1 MPGAQTTM
9 IAGLSSLHTAI
20 RERIMNNLYR
30 SVMCIAAIALLVIAL
45 LKPVYANDSVADV
58 TAGAKAWAG
67 NCSRCHNMRDPQEF
81 QDQYWRVIVSHM
93 RVRAGLTGQE
103 ARDILAFLQASNH
116 PTGTQ
121 ISQSNPVALPP
132 KKAVSMSRADQVAG
146 ANIYQQ
152 TCVACHGADG
162 KGALPGVADFTVPDG
177 PLRKSDQALFQS
189 ILNGFQSPGSPLAM
203 PAKGGNPN
211 LSDID
216 IVAVIAH
223 LRTTF
228 EVKSASD

>member
-1 MPGAQTTM
+1 MN
-9 IAGLSSLHTAI
+9 SLH
-20 RERIMNNLYR
+20 R
-30 SVMCIAAIALLVIAL
+30 SVMRITAIVFLTITLLQTVHAD
-45 LKPVYANDSVADV
+45 DSVGDV
-58 TAGAKAWAG
+58 TAGAKTWTA

-116 PTGTQ
+116 PTGNK
-121 ISQSNPVALPP
+121 ISQSKPVASPSE
-132 KKAVSMSRADQVAG
+132 KAVGMSRVDAVAG

-152 TCVACHGADG
+152 TCVACHGANG
-162 KGALPGVADFTVPDG
+162 KGALPGVADFTAPNG
-177 PLRKSDQALFQS
+177 PLKKSDQELFQS

-216 IVAVIAH
+216 IIAVIAH

-228 EVKSASD
+228 DGKSASD

>member
-1 MPGAQTTM
+1 
-9 IAGLSSLHTAI
+9 
-20 RERIMNNLYR
+20 MNNFYR
-30 SVMCIAAIALLVIAL
+30 SVLCIAAIVFLALALLQ
-45 LKPVYANDSVADV
+45 PVHADDSVGDV

-67 NCSRCHNMRDPQEF
+67 NCSRCHNMRGPQEF

-121 ISQSNPVALPP
+121 ISQSKPVDLPP
-132 KKAVSMSRADQVAG
+132 EKAVGMSQADDLAG

-162 KGALPGVADFTVPDG
+162 KGALPGVADFTAPDG
-177 PLRKSDQALFQS
+177 PLRKSDQELFQS

-216 IVAVIAH
+216 IIAVIAH

-228 EVKSASD
+228 DGKSASD

>member
-1 MPGAQTTM
+1 MN
-9 IAGLSSLHTAI
+9 SLH
-20 RERIMNNLYR
+20 R
-30 SVMCIAAIALLVIAL
+30 SVMRITAIVFLTITLLQTVHAD
-45 LKPVYANDSVADV
+45 DSVGDV
-58 TAGAKAWAG
+58 TAGAKTWAA
-67 NCSRCHNMRDPQEF
+67 NCSRCHNMRGPQEF

-116 PTGTQ
+116 PTGTK
-121 ISQSNPVALPP
+121 ISQSKPVTSPSE
-132 KKAVSMSRADQVAG
+132 KAVGMSRVDAVAG

-152 TCVACHGADG
+152 TCVACHGANG
-162 KGALPGVADFTVPDG
+162 KGALPGVADFNAPDG
-177 PLRKSDQALFQS
+177 PLRKSDQELFQS
-189 ILNGFQSPGSPLAM
+189 ILNGLQSPGSPLAM

-228 EVKSASD
+228 DGKSASD

>member
-1 MPGAQTTM
+1 
-9 IAGLSSLHTAI
+9 
-20 RERIMNNLYR
+20 MNSLYR
-30 SVMCIAAIALLVIAL
+30 SVMCIAAIVFLTITLLQ
-45 LKPVYANDSVADV
+45 PVHADDSVGDV
-58 TAGAKAWAG
+58 TVGAKTWAA

-116 PTGTQ
+116 PTGNK
-121 ISQSNPVALPP
+121 ISQSKPVASPSE
-132 KKAVSMSRADQVAG
+132 KAVGMSRVDAVAG

-152 TCVACHGADG
+152 TCVACHGANG
-162 KGALPGVADFTVPDG
+162 KGALPGVTDFTAPDG
-177 PLRKSDQALFQS
+177 PLRKSDQELFQS

-216 IVAVIAH
+216 IIAVIAH

-228 EVKSASD
+228 DGKSASD